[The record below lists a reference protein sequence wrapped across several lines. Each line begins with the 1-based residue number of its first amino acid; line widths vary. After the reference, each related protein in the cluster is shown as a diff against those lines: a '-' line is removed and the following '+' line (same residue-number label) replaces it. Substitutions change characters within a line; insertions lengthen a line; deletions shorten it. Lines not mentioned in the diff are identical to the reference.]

1 MSLIMR
7 LSVQTVICSC
17 VHWSSRCSLDHGE
30 RVRQV
35 LHNLWWT
42 FERQIFYQNAP
53 LSIICKYIQSF
64 PLSSVAFSFFF
75 LFSAKAHSWGGQT
88 KHFTAIIQMWHKTLD
103 LEESDRYEILT
114 QREEMVLGSASE
126 KHILITQ
133 SVWQSYNSGSMFAYV
148 AHGAFGR
155 WLHDCSASCSGWQ
168 HCEIFPKA
176 RQTPAKAHSSF
187 SARKGQSSDGSEGF
201 WKSGRLKKV
210 MLKRVRKEKMNRCP
224 CCLMYLQKLNKKSGF
239 SSFRDLLPAYWCKI
253 SAAGLSEA
261 P

>member
-1 MSLIMR
+1 
-7 LSVQTVICSC
+7 
-17 VHWSSRCSLDHGE
+17 
-30 RVRQV
+30 
-35 LHNLWWT
+35 
-42 FERQIFYQNAP
+42 
-53 LSIICKYIQSF
+53 
-64 PLSSVAFSFFF
+64 
-75 LFSAKAHSWGGQT
+75 
-88 KHFTAIIQMWHKTLD
+88 MWHKTLD

-239 SSFRDLLPAYWCKI
+239 SSFRDLLPAYWCKYRLL
-253 SAAGLSEA
+253 GLVKHHKLKLCSQKAEYSIPSILLTPVTEIA
-261 P
+261 RRHMTRVLKCMV